1 MNRNQGKKLTEA
13 FHNANGMVNLV
24 KGNPKENGW
33 KYFSINV
40 TPKEHAQLT
49 EWLDYICLNTG
60 LTKKKV
66 IHILVQDKYDEIKAI
81 KKERMNNE

>member
-1 MNRNQGKKLTEA
+1 MNKNQGKKLTEG
-13 FHNANGMVNLV
+13 FHNATVSLV
-24 KGNPKENGW
+24 KNNPKENGW

-49 EWLDYICLNTG
+49 DWLDYICLNTG

-66 IHILVQDKYDEIKAI
+66 IHILVQDKYDEIKTI